1 MAKFAGYYA
10 SDDGELD
17 AETVINAFNLNFNRG
32 NVLKYIIRAGKK
44 DPSTEIEDLEKARRY
59 IEFEISRLSE
69 R

>member
-1 MAKFAGYYA
+1 MAKFTGYYA

-17 AETVINAFNLNFNRG
+17 AEVVINKFNLNFNRG

-44 DPSTEIEDLEKARRY
+44 DPSKELEDLEKARQY
-59 IEFEISRLSE
+59 VEFEIARLSE

>member
-1 MAKFAGYYA
+1 MAKFTGYYA

-17 AETVINAFNLNFNRG
+17 AEVVINKFNLNFNRG

-59 IEFEISRLSE
+59 IDFEIARLSE